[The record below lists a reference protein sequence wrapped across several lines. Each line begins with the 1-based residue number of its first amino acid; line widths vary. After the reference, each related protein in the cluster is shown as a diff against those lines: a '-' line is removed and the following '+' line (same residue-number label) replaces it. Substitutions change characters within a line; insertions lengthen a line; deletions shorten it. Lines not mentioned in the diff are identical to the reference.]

1 MEIDLNNF
9 SEKIGKSLDSEMCQR
24 FHIILWE
31 KAAAA
36 YEVGNY
42 NFCTINNKT
51 ITYTATI
58 LEGDV
63 IINN

>member
-9 SEKIGKSLDSEMCQR
+9 SEQIGKSIDSEMCQR

-36 YEVGNY
+36 YEVGNWQFLY
-42 NFCTINNKT
+42 NQ
-51 ITYTATI
+51 
-58 LEGDV
+58 
-63 IINN
+63 